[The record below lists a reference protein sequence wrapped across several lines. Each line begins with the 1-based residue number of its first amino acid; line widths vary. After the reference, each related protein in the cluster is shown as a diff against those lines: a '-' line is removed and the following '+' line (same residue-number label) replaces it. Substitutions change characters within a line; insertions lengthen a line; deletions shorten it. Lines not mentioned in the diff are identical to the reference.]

1 MYHAATPRDTRDAPT
16 LDATHLTW
24 GLILPL
30 RPRGRGRVLLGV
42 LAFIRGFVLSQFEQK
57 GAQPLDSVIRVRV
70 TAADRAHICR
80 QAEAACLT
88 VSEYIRR
95 CATERVIL
103 SRTDDVM
110 IRELRRIGGLLKHIH
125 VESAGAYSESTAAG
139 LESIRAAIDS
149 IARTSSGSSGSRPGR
164 GGRGVSL

>member
-1 MYHAATPRDTRDAPT
+1 MSKY
-16 LDATHLTW
+16 
-24 GLILPL
+24 
-30 RPRGRGRVLLGV
+30 
-42 LAFIRGFVLSQFEQK
+42 EQK
-57 GAQPLDSVIRVRV
+57 GVEPLDSVVRTRV
-70 TAADRAHICR
+70 TATDRAHIAR

-88 VSEYIRR
+88 TSEYIRR

-149 IARTSSGSSGSRPGR
+149 IARTSSGSRPGR
-164 GGRGVSL
+164 GGGVSL